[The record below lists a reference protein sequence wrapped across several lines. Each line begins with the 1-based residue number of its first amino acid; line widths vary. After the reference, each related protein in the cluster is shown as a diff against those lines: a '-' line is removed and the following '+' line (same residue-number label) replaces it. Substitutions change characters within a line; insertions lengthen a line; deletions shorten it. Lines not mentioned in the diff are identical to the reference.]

1 LRFDFYL
8 WNQASRMFSKAC
20 EYGIR
25 AMLYIARRSKEG
37 TRVGIREISKAIDSP
52 EPFMAKI
59 LQDLSRKG
67 LVLSIKGPNGGFYMH
82 LNHLQISLADIV
94 SAIDGDQLFTGCGLG
109 LKACNEKKPCPIHYQ
124 FKALREDLKKM
135 LQATAVG
142 EFTESLEKGM
152 FHLRRA

>member
-1 LRFDFYL
+1 MRFDYYL
-8 WNQASRMFSKAC
+8 CDHATRMFSKAC

>member
-1 LRFDFYL
+1 MFDVYICD
-8 WNQASRMFSKAC
+8 QASRMFSKAC

-82 LNHLQISLADIV
+82 MSHLQISLADIV

-124 FKALREDLKKM
+124 FKGLREDLKKM